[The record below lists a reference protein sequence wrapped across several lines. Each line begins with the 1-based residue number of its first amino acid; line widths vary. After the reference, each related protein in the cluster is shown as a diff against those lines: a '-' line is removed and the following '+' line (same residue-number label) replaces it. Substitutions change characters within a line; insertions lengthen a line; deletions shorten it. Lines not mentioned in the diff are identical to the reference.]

1 LRRLA
6 NGGNVAKDDAV
17 LRDYYAVARLFFSA
31 ETDDNYLTSIF
42 MDGVFTRYAW
52 LYTTRTYLNV
62 AEACGFEVVSSSGLD
77 PLGLDVD
84 HYFARSAAVVTLKR
98 ARVVDAAE
106 IDDAVQAL
114 APSEEVDQ
122 LNASLYRAPEILQS
136 LALISRLGRL
146 LDRPNVPIVARML
159 TVIRLFSFLSEKTR
173 APGYDP
179 SGRHIDLQAILKR
192 IIGLI
197 AAQYGGEE
205 ERPRRGD
212 DA

>member
-1 LRRLA
+1 
-6 NGGNVAKDDAV
+6 
-17 LRDYYAVARLFFSA
+17 
-31 ETDDNYLTSIF
+31 
-42 MDGVFTRYAW
+42 
-52 LYTTRTYLNV
+52 
-62 AEACGFEVVSSSGLD
+62 
-77 PLGLDVD
+77 
-84 HYFARSAAVVTLKR
+84 
-98 ARVVDAAE
+98 
-106 IDDAVQAL
+106 L

-146 LDRPNVPIVARML
+146 LDRPNVPFVARML